1 LTKILNLLILKKEG
15 NSVFLWKN
23 PQNQYLPNKI
33 KEREEKGGEIE

>member
-1 LTKILNLLILKKEG
+1 
-15 NSVFLWKN
+15 LWKN